1 MHYYQ
6 FNIGDYASHTR
17 YLTPM
22 QDLIYRRL
30 LDLYYLQEKPIPE
43 DNPSQY
49 IGLNDCSTDVQ
60 RVLNDYFVLT
70 EKGWVNKRA
79 DQQIAEYKSK
89 QKSASAAGKKSAEVR
104 KASKDAVLERPLNER
119 TTDVQL
125 TNNHKPITI
134 KQEPIKESATKVVKS
149 TRLSIDWE
157 LPDEWAIWAKQARP
171 DLHINQV
178 ADGFKDYWISEA
190 KAKADWFATWR
201 NWIRKQRADKVDK
214 VYEPPWQKA
223 ARLRMA
229 ELAPGAA
236 ARDPNEART
245 IDADYNFFTTPK
257 EITNDIANSGN

>member
-6 FNIGDYASHTR
+6 FNIGDYQSHTSH
-17 YLTPM
+17 LTDIE
-22 QDLIYRRL
+22 DLAYRRM
-30 LDLYYLQEKPIPE
+30 LDWCYLHEKPLPKDIDE
-43 DNPSQY
+43 IARLIRMRTHS
-49 IGLNDCSTDVQ
+49 DCIAVVLREFFIDTKEGYVSD
-60 RVLNDYFVLT
+60 RVMH
-70 EKGWVNKRA
+70 EIAQVN
-79 DQQIAEYKSK
+79 IKSDK
-89 QKSASAAGKKSAEVR
+89 AKASAKVR
-104 KASKDAVLERPLNER
+104 WSNKINDLPSDANGMRTHSERNATHNTR
-119 TTDVQL
+119 
-125 TNNHKPITI
+125 HIT
-134 KQEPIKESATKVVKS
+134 QDTIKESATKVAKS

-157 LPDEWAIWAKQARP
+157 LPDEWAIWAKQERP

-178 ADGFKDYWISEA
+178 ADGFKDYWLSEA

-201 NWIRKQRADKVDK
+201 NWIRKQRADKTDK